1 MLMNGSFF
9 AFQSVFI
16 ILYLIGVILLIY
28 WMVKMLRNSNENLQ
42 LQREILELLRKRDQ
56 QQ

>member
-9 AFQSVFI
+9 AIQSVFI